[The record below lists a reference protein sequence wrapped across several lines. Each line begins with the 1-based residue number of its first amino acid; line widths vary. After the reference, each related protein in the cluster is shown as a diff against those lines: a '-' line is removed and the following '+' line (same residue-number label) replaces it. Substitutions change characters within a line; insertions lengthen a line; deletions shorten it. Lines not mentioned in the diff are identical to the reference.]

1 MPFGRKEEKQE
12 GFNANLLGD
21 NNLQTT
27 GAAAVD
33 ATKDLA
39 NQAALS
45 SAAEQQEEGKRYYE
59 ELLNLAKGQA
69 NAKAQEAVEEKRN
82 AAIGGIADMGR
93 ALANLYFTT
102 KGAPNAY
109 EHAKESMGEK
119 SRERYERARAQR
131 DANRAAYINYALNI
145 GKMKDSREQ
154 ARALAAARAA
164 EKAETLAEHK
174 RHNKEME
181 GIAKKKWEDQL
192 PIMQQNANSR
202 AKQVDIEEKRV
213 YVTAAKGSKGSGGGS
228 GSKVVAFSTKYGDV
242 EWEKDKAG
250 KTYGYNL
257 KEAVNF
263 IKPEE
268 LILIRKS
275 KNTKGNNSQLEDIIT
290 TFLDSDIIPEERKQ
304 KLISHMR
311 NIGVKKAATQQAQKP
326 KKQTKTQL

>member
-1 MPFGRKEEKQE
+1 MPFGRKEERQE
-12 GFNANLLGD
+12 GFNATLLGN

-131 DANRAAYINYALNI
+131 DANRAAYINYVLNI

-164 EKAETLAEHK
+164 EKAETLAEQN
-174 RHNKEME
+174 RHNKKME
-181 GIAKKKWEDQL
+181 WIAEKKWEDQL
-192 PIMQQNANSR
+192 PIMQQNADSR
-202 AKQVDIEEKRV
+202 AKQVDVAEKRV
-213 YVTAAKGSKGSGGGS
+213 YVTAAKGSGGG
-228 GSKVVAFSTKYGDV
+228 GGKN
-242 EWEKDKAG
+242 DKAG
-250 KTYGYNL
+250 KSYGYNL
-257 KEAVNF
+257 KETINF
-263 IKPEE
+263 ITPEE
-268 LILIRKS
+268 MRLIRMTRNKKES
-275 KNTKGNNSQLEDIIT
+275 AAHAEEIIYKY
-290 TFLDSDIIPEERKQ
+290 LGSDK
-304 KLISHMR
+304 ISEAR
-311 NIGVKKAATQQAQKP
+311 KKALVDKMIEVGGREISTQQAQKP

>member
-1 MPFGRKEEKQE
+1 MPFGRKEEKLE

-145 GKMKDSREQ
+145 GKMKDAREQ
-154 ARALAAARAA
+154 ARALLADRAAANA
-164 EKAETLAEHK
+164 EKLQETRDWHRILANQNERKNEQADK
-174 RHNKEME
+174 R
-181 GIAKKKWEDQL
+181 ISIQ
-192 PIMQQNANSR
+192 QQNADSR
-202 AKQVDIEEKRV
+202 AKQVDVAEKKV
-213 YVTAAKGSKGSGGGS
+213 YVTAAKGSGGG
-228 GSKVVAFSTKYGDV
+228 GGKVVVFSTPYGDV
-242 EWEKDKAG
+242 EWGNDKAG

-257 KEAVNF
+257 KETINL
-263 IKPEE
+263 ITPEE
-268 LILIRKS
+268 MRLIRMTRNKKESAAHAEEIIS
-275 KNTKGNNSQLEDIIT
+275 KYFG
-290 TFLDSDIIPEERKQ
+290 SDK
-304 KLISHMR
+304 ISEAR
-311 NIGVKKAATQQAQKP
+311 KKALADKMREIGGREISTQQAQKP

>member
-1 MPFGRKEEKQE
+1 MPFGRKEENQD
-12 GFNANLLGD
+12 GFNANLLGN

-131 DANRAAYINYALNI
+131 DANRAAYINYVLNI

-164 EKAETLAEHK
+164 EKAETLAEQK
-174 RHNKEME
+174 RHNKKME
-181 GIAKKKWEDQL
+181 WIAEKKWEDQL

-202 AKQVDIEEKRV
+202 AKQVDVAEKRV
-213 YVTAAKGSKGSGGGS
+213 YVTAAKGSGGG
-228 GSKVVAFSTKYGDV
+228 GGKVVVFSTPYGDV
-242 EWEKDKAG
+242 EWGIDKAG

-257 KEAVNF
+257 KETINF
-263 IKPEE
+263 ITPEE
-268 LILIRKS
+268 MRLIRMTRNKKESAAHAEEIIS
-275 KNTKGNNSQLEDIIT
+275 KYFG
-290 TFLDSDIIPEERKQ
+290 SDK
-304 KLISHMR
+304 ISEAR
-311 NIGVKKAATQQAQKP
+311 KKALADKMREVGGREISTQQAQKP